1 MINTKT
7 NTKSKFILL
16 LIIFLGLYSCDNTES
31 FTFEKQNFTV
41 DTLLDCKNVDCASLE
56 INLLKIV
63 DDTPIATTINKEI
76 ENAAC
81 SILNIGENAS
91 APTLKEAIS
100 QFNSSYQNISE
111 EFPEEI
117 IPYEATIDCELSFR
131 CQNLLSVLMDSY
143 IFTGGAHGNS
153 TVSYLNIDTKTGK
166 QFSNRALFKNYDEFE
181 DYAEKIFRTQ
191 YKIPEDE
198 SINSTGFFFEN
209 DTYSLP
215 STIGFTDKEVV
226 LYYNQY
232 EINSYAEGPIEL
244 KLNKEEVASFFSVK
258 IF

>member
-1 MINTKT
+1 M
-7 NTKSKFILL
+7 L
-16 LIIFLGLYSCDNTES
+16 LIFWGLYSCDTKES

-56 INLLKIV
+56 INVLKIV
-63 DDTPIATTINKEI
+63 GDNLITTTINKEI
-76 ENAAC
+76 ENVAC
-81 SILNIGENAS
+81 SILNVGEDVS
-91 APTLKEAIS
+91 APTLNEAIS

-117 IPYEATIDCELSFR
+117 VPYEATIDCELSFQ
-131 CQNLLSVLMDSY
+131 CQGLLSIIMDSY
-143 IFTGGAHGNS
+143 IFTGGAHGNG
-153 TVSYLNIDTKTGK
+153 TVSYINIDTKTGK
-166 QFSNRALFKNYDEFE
+166 RFSNKALFKNYNEFE
-181 DYAEKIFRTQ
+181 HYVEKVFRTQ
-191 YKIPEDE
+191 YKIPENE

-209 DTYSLP
+209 DTFSLP

-244 KLNKEEVASFFSVK
+244 KLNKEEVASFFAVK

>member
-16 LIIFLGLYSCDNTES
+16 LLIFWGLYSCDNTES

-56 INLLKIV
+56 INVLKIV
-63 DDTPIATTINKEI
+63 DDNPVAAIINKEI
-76 ENAAC
+76 ENTAC

-91 APTLKEAIS
+91 EPNLKEAIS

-117 IPYEATIDCELSFR
+117 VPYEATIDCELSFQ
-131 CQNLLSVLMDSY
+131 CPGLISVVMDSY
-143 IFTGGAHGNS
+143 IFTGGAHGNG
-153 TVSYLNIDTKTGK
+153 TVSYINIDTKTGK
-166 QFSNRALFKNYDEFE
+166 QFSNKSLFKNYNEFE
-181 DYAEKIFRTQ
+181 DYVEKIFRTQ
-191 YKIPEDE
+191 HEIPEKE
-198 SINSTGFFFEN
+198 SINSTGFFFED
-209 DTYSLP
+209 DTFSLP
-215 STIGFTDKEVV
+215 LTIGFTDKEVI

-244 KLNKEEVASFFSVK
+244 KLNKEEVASFFAVK

>member
-16 LIIFLGLYSCDNTES
+16 LVIFWGLYSCDNKEP
-31 FTFEKQNFTV
+31 FTFEKQNLTI
-41 DTLLDCKNVDCASLE
+41 DTLLDCKNVDCVSLE
-56 INLLKIV
+56 INLLQVI
-63 DDTPIATTINKEI
+63 DDHQIATTINKEI
-76 ENAAC
+76 ESAAC
-81 SILNIGENAS
+81 SILNIGKNAS
-91 APTLKEAIS
+91 EPTLKEAIS

-117 IPYEATIDCELSFR
+117 VPYEATIDCELSFQ
-131 CQNLLSVLMDSY
+131 CQSLISVIMDSY
-143 IFTGGAHGNS
+143 IFTGGAHGNG

-166 QFSNRALFKNYDEFE
+166 QFSNRALFKNYNEFE
-181 DYAEKIFRTQ
+181 LYAEKIFRTQ
-191 YKIPEDE
+191 NKIPEDE
-198 SINSTGFFFEN
+198 SINSTGFFFED
-209 DTYSLP
+209 DTFSLP

-244 KLNKEEVASFFSVK
+244 KLNKEEVASFFAVE